1 MDSFREE
8 QKKECLDGSKNKRGK
23 YGCSCCRKI
32 RDLNEH
38 KKFSRALAR
47 ARLKNNDKKET
58 SSETE
63 EKDLPET
70 WEDKELRANAFLG
83 FGSSF

>member
-8 QKKECLDGSKNKRGK
+8 QKKESLDGSKDKRCR
-23 YGCSCCRKI
+23 YGCRCCLKI

-47 ARLKNNDKKET
+47 ARLKQKDK
-58 SSETE
+58 
-63 EKDLPET
+63 KDLPET

-83 FGSSF
+83 FGPSF

>member
-1 MDSFREE
+1 MDDFRKE
-8 QKKECLDGSKNKRGK
+8 QKKESLDGSKNKRCR
-23 YGCSCCRKI
+23 YGCRCCRKI

-38 KKFSRALAR
+38 KKFSRKLAR

-63 EKDLPET
+63 EKDLLE
-70 WEDKELRANAFLG
+70 E
-83 FGSSF
+83 

>member
-1 MDSFREE
+1 MDSFKAE
-8 QKKECLDGSKNKRGK
+8 QKKECLDGSKKQAHK
-23 YGCSCCRKI
+23 YGCRCCRKI

-38 KKFSRALAR
+38 KKLSRKLAR
-47 ARLKNNDKKET
+47 VRLKNNDK
-58 SSETE
+58 
-63 EKDLPET
+63 KDLPET